1 MLIPLELRRLLP
13 ASGGA
18 LAHAAGFSVFVN
30 LMLLAPTL
38 FMLQVFDRVLTSRS
52 VPTLVMLLMGVA
64 IALLA
69 MAVVDVARS
78 RLLVDLGRSVE
89 EALAQPMFRQLVRGA
104 SQPLDPLRPSLRDL
118 ATLRTFLSGP
128 NIIALFDAPWALVY
142 LVLIALFHPLLGG
155 LALLGAVALMLLAW
169 LAELGGR
176 ATQRE
181 LGEAQRQAAVSVQQG
196 LRHADV
202 LNAMG
207 MAGPYAHHWAARN
220 REGLALMQAGG
231 ARVGGLHATSKLL
244 RQAVQVLMMAAGAW
258 LVLDSHVSAG
268 VMMAATILFGR
279 ALAPVE
285 ALIGNWA
292 GLMAARQALGRLAA
306 IAPQLQPAP
315 ARTPLPAPRGDL
327 TLEAVSLAGASPDR
341 PILRQVSLALPA
353 GRSLGVLG
361 PSGAGKSSLSRAI
374 VGARACTSGRVC
386 LDGAALT
393 QWDPDELGRH
403 VGYLP
408 QEVGLFDGTVA
419 ENIARF
425 QACAGGEVAE
435 AARRAHAFD
444 MILKLPQG
452 FDTVIGEAGLRL
464 SAGQAQRIGL
474 ARAVFGKP
482 CLVVLDEPNAHVD
495 AEGEAALMA
504 TLATLRQEGTT
515 VVMVTHKVGLVTGL
529 DELLVLREGRA
540 ELVGPRETV
549 LARLS
554 GHAALV
560 PLRKGGG

>member
-1 MLIPLELRRLLP
+1 MLIPTELRRLLP
-13 ASGGA
+13 DLRGA

-52 VPTLVMLLMGVA
+52 VPTLVMLLIGVA

-89 EALAQPMFRQLVRGA
+89 ESLAQPMFRQLVRGA
-104 SQPLDPLRPSLRDL
+104 AQSPQQMRPSLRDL
-118 ATLRTFLSGP
+118 ASLRTFLSGP

-155 LALLGAVALMLLAW
+155 LALMGAVALMLLAW
-169 LAELGGR
+169 LAELGSR
-176 ATQRE
+176 QTQGAV
-181 LGEAQRQAAVSVQQG
+181 GEAQRQAAASVQQG

-207 MAGPYAHHWAARN
+207 MTGAYADHWAARN

-292 GLMAARQALGRLAA
+292 GLVAARQALDRVAA
-306 IAPQLQPAP
+306 VAPHLQPDAP
-315 ARTPLPAPRGDL
+315 RTPLPAPKGDL
-327 TLEAVSLAGASPDR
+327 MLDGVSLSGGSPDR
-341 PILRQVSLALPA
+341 PILRQVSVALAA

-361 PSGAGKSSLSRAI
+361 PSGAGKSSLSRMI

-386 LDGAALT
+386 LDGASLT
-393 QWDPDELGRH
+393 QWDPDALGRY

-425 QACAGGEVAE
+425 QACTGGEVAE
-435 AARRAHAFD
+435 AARRAHALD

-452 FDTVIGEAGLRL
+452 FDTVIGEGGLRL

-474 ARAVFGKP
+474 ARAVFGQP

-495 AEGEAALMA
+495 AEGEAALLA
-504 TLATLRQEGTT
+504 TLATLRQAGTT
-515 VVMVTHKVGLVTGL
+515 VVMVTHKVGLVAGL
-529 DELLVLREGRA
+529 DDLLVLRDGRV
-540 ELVGPRETV
+540 ELSGPRDTV